1 VVPESQTGPTLWIV
15 LTETG
20 SVHRHVIAEEVS
32 RVAELCVGQGNPTRF
47 FVVSKV
53 GGGVA
58 FAIKTGAS
66 DLEATA
72 A

>member
-1 VVPESQTGPTLWIV
+1 VCSPSETASVPL
-15 LTETG
+15 
-20 SVHRHVIAEEVS
+20 HVIAEEVS

-66 DLEATA
+66 NLEPTTV
-72 A
+72 